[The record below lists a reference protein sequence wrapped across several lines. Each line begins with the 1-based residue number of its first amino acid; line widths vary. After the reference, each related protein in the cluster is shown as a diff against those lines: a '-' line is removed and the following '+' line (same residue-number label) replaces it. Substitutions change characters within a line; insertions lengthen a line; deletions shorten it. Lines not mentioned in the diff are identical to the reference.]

1 MRRLLTAFVLAV
13 LVLAGCGDGSD
24 DTTTTKTGGDDP
36 PPASSGDLD
45 AEVIHLAEGVPPF
58 DGPRAVQVYDAADPE
73 AAAALFVDPEAATE
87 DLAAADL
94 KGRTLLGGLVSEG
107 CFPAGDVSVQVVE
120 DSVVFQA
127 EDVDPQE
134 GEVDCARAVVTSAL
148 VAVDTDALPEG
159 FGGEPSGPTGTTE
172 VTEPTVSPPPD
183 ADEVPSEVVLV
194 EGTRH
199 ESDEVA
205 GPGLVRD
212 RVDLEA
218 LYGRYGLGEPDPALL
233 GRVESGQSVLVAG
246 AVSGGCQLPE
256 GGRLLRTGADGLEW
270 AFAYPPEDPDLFCDE
285 AVGAALVVV
294 AVDPADV
301 EGVETIDGDPLD
313 GPAGVGVVQVVEPL
327 GPDAEPLAQPLEVLE
342 PPYLPE
348 SGRSFDLAAPADGAV
363 RLMFVVEA
371 CRPDTA
377 ELVADLDAGTVRAE
391 AQQSGP
397 AVDCDAFTPHLVIA
411 DLSADHADL
420 DPVVD

>member
-1 MRRLLTAFVLAV
+1 MRRRIPALLALAV
-13 LVLAGCGDGSD
+13 VLLAAALAGCGDGGD
-24 DTTTTKTGGDDP
+24 DTTTSGPGGDR
-36 PPASSGDLD
+36 PPASSGDID

-58 DGPRAVQVYDAADPE
+58 DGPRAVQVYDATDPE
-73 AAAALFVDPEAATE
+73 GAAALFVDPEAATE
-87 DLAAADL
+87 DLAGADL
-94 KGRTLLGGLVSEG
+94 DGRTLLGGLVSEG
-107 CFPAGDVSVQVVE
+107 CFQAGDVSVQVVE

-127 EDVDPQE
+127 EDIDPQE

-148 VAVDTDALPEG
+148 VAVATDDLPEG
-159 FGGEPSGPTGTTE
+159 FDDEPTDTTE
-172 VTEPTVSPPPD
+172 VTEPTVAPPPD

-233 GRVESGQSVLVAG
+233 GRVEAGRSVLVAG
-246 AVSGGCQLPE
+246 PVSGGCQLPE
-256 GGRLLRTGADGLEW
+256 GGRLVRTGADGLEW
-270 AFAYPPEDPDLFCDE
+270 AFDVPPEDPDLVCDE
-285 AVGAALVVV
+285 AVSALVVV

-301 EGVETIDGDPLD
+301 EGVETIDGDPAD
-313 GPAGVGVVQVVEPL
+313 GPTGVGVVQVVDPVDGE
-327 GPDAEPLAQPLEVLE
+327 AEPLAARLADVDLAAIPHE
-342 PPYLPE
+342 
-348 SGRSFDLAAPADGAV
+348 RDIDLAAPVDGAV
-363 RLMFVVEA
+363 RLVFVIEA
-371 CRPDTA
+371 CQPDTA

-397 AVDCDAFTPHLVIA
+397 RVDCDALGPHLVIA
-411 DLSADHADL
+411 DLAADHADL
-420 DPVVD
+420 DPVTD

>member
-24 DTTTTKTGGDDP
+24 DTTTTGTGGDDP
-36 PPASSGDLD
+36 PPASTGGLD

-58 DGPRAVQVYDAADPE
+58 DGPRAVQVYDAGDPE

-94 KGRTLLGGLVSEG
+94 DGRTLLGGLVSEG

-127 EDVDPQE
+127 EDVDPKE

-148 VAVDTDALPEG
+148 VAVATDDLPEG
-159 FGGEPSGPTGTTE
+159 FDVEPTGPTG
-172 VTEPTVSPPPD
+172 VTEPTVPTPPG

-194 EGTRH
+194 EGARH
-199 ESDEVA
+199 EADEVA

-233 GRVESGQSVLVAG
+233 ARVESGQSVLVAG
-246 AVSGGCQLPE
+246 AVSGGCELPE
-256 GGRLLRTGADGLEW
+256 GGRLVRAGADGLEW
-270 AFAYPPEDPDLFCDE
+270 AFDLPPEDPDLFCDE
-285 AVGAALVVV
+285 AVSALVVV

-301 EGVETIDGDPLD
+301 EGIETIDGDPLD
-313 GPAGVGVVQVVEPL
+313 GPTGVGVVQTVQPVDV
-327 GPDAEPLAQPLEVLE
+327 DAEPLAARLADVGLSAVPGA
-342 PPYLPE
+342 P
-348 SGRSFDLAAPADGAV
+348 DLDLVGPADGAV
-363 RLMFVVEA
+363 RLVFVVEA
-371 CRPDTA
+371 CQPDTA

-391 AQQSGP
+391 AQQSGDR
-397 AVDCDAFTPHLVIA
+397 VECDALSPHLVIA
-411 DLSADHADL
+411 DLAADHADL